1 MLIAEKFHPLPIM
14 IWHLQS
20 QQSPMNSS
28 SIINVGAEFLQE
40 MDMSSSKTSIY
51 SALVANLLIATTK
64 FVAAVITGSSAM
76 VSEGIHSVVDT
87 TNEFLLLLGIK
98 KSKKKADDKRPFG
111 YGKEL
116 YFWSFIVSILIFS
129 VGAGI
134 SFYEGITHFQHP
146 GLIENPL
153 WNYIVLGVAFLF
165 DGISFIIALKNFNK
179 HRGQE
184 AFWTT
189 VTKSKDPTLFV
200 VLFEDTADVLGL
212 MVAFLGVYLGHVY
225 KNPYFDGMA
234 SILIGVIL
242 TGVSILLTKESRSL
256 LMGEIAPPETIKKVI
271 QIAESNKTIERIE
284 QHLSMV
290 LSPKET
296 LLILK
301 PSIKKNVSAEDVIA
315 AIRSIE
321 QEIKTAFPHFK
332 QIYIEP
338 TKLDTT

>member
-1 MLIAEKFHPLPIM
+1 
-14 IWHLQS
+14 
-20 QQSPMNSS
+20 
-28 SIINVGAEFLQE
+28 
-40 MDMSSSKTSIY
+40 MSSSKTSIY

-64 FVAAVITGSSAM
+64 FVAAVVTGSSAM

-87 TNEFLLLLGIK
+87 SNEFLLLLGIK
-98 KSKKKADDKRPFG
+98 KSKKKADAKRPFG

-146 GLIENPL
+146 ALIKNPL
-153 WNYIVLGVAFLF
+153 WNYIVLGVALLF
-165 DGISFIIALKNFNK
+165 DGTSFIIAVKNFNT
-179 HRGQE
+179 HRGKE
-184 AFWTT
+184 AFWVS

-200 VLFEDTADVLGL
+200 VLFEDAADVLGL
-212 MVAFLGVYLGHVY
+212 IVAFLGVYLGHVY
-225 KNPYFDGMA
+225 KNAYFDGIA

-242 TGVSILLTKESRSL
+242 TGVSISLTKESRSL
-256 LMGEIAPPETIKKVI
+256 LMGETAPPETIKKI
-271 QIAESNKTIERIE
+271 IRIAESNKTIERVE

-296 LLILK
+296 LLILR
-301 PSIKKNVSAEDVIA
+301 PVIKKNVSAADIVT
-315 AIRSIE
+315 AIQAIE
-321 QEIKTAFPHFK
+321 HEIKAAFPHFR

-338 TKLDTT
+338 TQASSS